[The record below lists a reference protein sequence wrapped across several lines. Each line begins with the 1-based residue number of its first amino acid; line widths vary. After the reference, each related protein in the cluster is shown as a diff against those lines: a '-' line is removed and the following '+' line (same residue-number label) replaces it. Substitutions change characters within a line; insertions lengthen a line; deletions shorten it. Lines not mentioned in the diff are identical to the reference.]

1 MNNNEDEQKEINEEP
16 KELSKWELFKKYY
29 KEVPKFKEF
38 VNSAGTILGV
48 FLFCIILI
56 ATVNINKSEKKTKT
70 ATTTQVTVKYQDMLD
85 GLLDNKEANMNITIN
100 DNKYIINSRYGN
112 NILTGTLESIDG
124 TYKFKIKEDNIYE
137 IRLDEEI
144 VNNELF
150 KDINTSIIN
159 NSLLVN
165 ILRNNTGIKIDQ
177 DNKLMYKYDK
187 VNINDIT
194 YSIEVI
200 INNNSVANININ
212 NDTISYVINYV

>member
-1 MNNNEDEQKEINEEP
+1 
-16 KELSKWELFKKYY
+16 
-29 KEVPKFKEF
+29 
-38 VNSAGTILGV
+38 
-48 FLFCIILI
+48 
-56 ATVNINKSEKKTKT
+56 
-70 ATTTQVTVKYQDMLD
+70 
-85 GLLDNKEANMNITIN
+85 MNITIN

-112 NILTGTLESIDG
+112 NISTGTLESIDG

-150 KDINTSIIN
+150 KDIDTSIIN
-159 NSLLVN
+159 NSSLVN

-177 DNKLMYKYDK
+177 DYKLMYKYDK

-200 INNNSVANININ
+200 INNNSVANINIY